1 MTISMI
7 FVILV
12 ILKSVTSSTLNLNV
26 AQMNK
31 IFHGRYTR
39 DVNNPE
45 LIVPR
50 HVHHDGK
57 FKSFALPNYY
67 SRDEINAK
75 RKRSSPFSSLD
86 TEEDKLHLILPFNG
100 KDHHIELSPYHDFI
114 SPEMVI
120 ETRGVG
126 VGTNITEGLRF
137 KRATDEQCHYRGFIR
152 GHPNSRAALSL
163 CDGVAGYVTIN
174 DGRYFI
180 EPLDSSLP
188 GSHGQHVHMIY
199 KRDATHEENEM
210 NKTCGTRDDLEKA
223 WAEQLAKRERRLME
237 NDNLSTLKRETEGN
251 VSTTTHSIHRY
262 IEFAL

>member
-1 MTISMI
+1 MATNSMI
-7 FVILV
+7 FVIFVL
-12 ILKSVTSSTLNLNV
+12 LKSVTSSTLNANV
-26 AQMNK
+26 AQVNK

-75 RKRSSPFSSLD
+75 RKRSSPSSSLD

-152 GHPNSRAALSL
+152 DHPNSRAALSL
-163 CDGVAGYVTIN
+163 CDGV
-174 DGRYFI
+174 
-180 EPLDSSLP
+180 
-188 GSHGQHVHMIY
+188 
-199 KRDATHEENEM
+199 
-210 NKTCGTRDDLEKA
+210 
-223 WAEQLAKRERRLME
+223 
-237 NDNLSTLKRETEGN
+237 
-251 VSTTTHSIHRY
+251 
-262 IEFAL
+262 